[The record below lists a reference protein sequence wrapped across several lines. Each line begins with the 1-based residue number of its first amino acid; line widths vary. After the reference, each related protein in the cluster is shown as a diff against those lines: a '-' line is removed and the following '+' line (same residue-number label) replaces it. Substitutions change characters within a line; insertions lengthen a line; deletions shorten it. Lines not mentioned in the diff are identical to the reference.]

1 MELGRLD
8 ELQVVFAE
16 AGPRRLDGGPL
27 SQKFVRTKE
36 MYWILRSRPQASYRC
51 GWLVLNKLAV
61 VTRGRGLDPLAAA
74 KLYQEP
80 NLLQI
85 CSMSALARLA
95 LNAQWS
101 MSGVERPEGNLDLP
115 MPSIMH
121 LKQGHYVALLRAD
134 RDAVL
139 VYDPIFGVRHFRR
152 DVLNAESSGRFL
164 LDPSLMPA
172 GWRLLSPDEM
182 AATVGRSGVGFT
194 YPDQEEGDCG
204 DCGCPGNAAPSPP
217 LAPGHG
223 GSGGDGGGVLYRQ
236 DIFLY
241 KLRWGR
247 RHAPVAGDRAQYQ
260 PLVAGQTHFMPARL
274 RAGRSA

>member
-1 MELGRLD
+1 
-8 ELQVVFAE
+8 
-16 AGPRRLDGGPL
+16 
-27 SQKFVRTKE
+27 
-36 MYWILRSRPQASYRC
+36 
-51 GWLVLNKLAV
+51 
-61 VTRGRGLDPLAAA
+61 
-74 KLYQEP
+74 
-80 NLLQI
+80 
-85 CSMSALARLA
+85 MSALARLA

-139 VYDPIFGVRHFRR
+139 VDDPIFGVRHFRR

-223 GSGGDGGGVLYRQ
+223 GSGGDGGGVLYGRTSSCTSCGGGGGMPQ
-236 DIFLY
+236 WRVTEPNINLW
-241 KLRWGR
+241 LRDKPISCQPAYGPAAALDLQFKQRDELWSAWDTFSFGPSWNSHWLSHACCDTRYGLADATRYLPGEGWWASHSR
-247 RHAPVAGDRAQYQ
+247 RARPY
-260 PLVAGQTHFMPARL
+260 PA
-274 RAGRSA
+274 